1 MSTFALRQKLI
12 DIARKDVGKTEV
24 TKNQAPW
31 IAKYWPATTYPD
43 GMDNREPYCAA
54 AQAYCLREWLKL
66 KEVLTA
72 LGMTKEQAEKWRC
85 KSASVFKASDSW
97 LNWAKSAK
105 GVKVLPKNSILP
117 HRSGGGRRR
126 RHHRALY
133 RHRHEHRQRGKRRR
147 RRLLRE
153 AAPARSSAQLHPVA
167 GIGCPP
173 YPACH
178 KGKTMDN
185 QGTHGRA

>member
-105 GVKVLPKNSILP
+105 GVKVLPKNSILHTGDLVIYTYSHIEVVVDDDGGTTGP
-117 HRSGGGRRR
+117 FIAIGMNTDSGGSADGDGCFEKPRPRDR
-126 RHHRALY
+126 VRNFI
-133 RHRHEHRQRGKRRR
+133 
-147 RRLLRE
+147 RLL
-153 AAPARSSAQLHPVA
+153 A
-167 GIGCPP
+167 
-173 YPACH
+173 
-178 KGKTMDN
+178 
-185 QGTHGRA
+185 